1 MLGNGL
7 NKTKFLHVLQV
18 LVLFLVLV
26 QPLDSFT
33 IKVEASDTIY
43 VPGDFPSIQE
53 AIDNATIGDTIIVS
67 NGRYKENLDIYKSL
81 TIQGAHESTTL
92 IDGMKNGDTVWV
104 HADDVYFTVYNC
116 ARA

>member
-1 MLGNGL
+1 M

-53 AIDNATIGDTIIVS
+53 AI
-67 NGRYKENLDIYKSL
+67 
-81 TIQGAHESTTL
+81 
-92 IDGMKNGDTVWV
+92 
-104 HADDVYFTVYNC
+104 
-116 ARA
+116 ARALMMCISQGSQCITARAHSSKEKEVAYVQVMLV